1 MLGGIMEHPAR
12 PFVAI
17 VGGAKL
23 ADKLEVLKV
32 LATKVDT
39 LVVGGG
45 MAFTF
50 LAAQGHQVGYSLFDP
65 DHLED
70 CRALLRLGR
79 AHRAADRHPG
89 AGARRDVRAALGGAR
104 PAGER
109 QGD

>member
-1 MLGGIMEHPAR
+1 MLGGIMEHPVR

-50 LAAQGHQVGYSLFDP
+50 LVAQGQ
-65 DHLED
+65 
-70 CRALLRLGR
+70 
-79 AHRAADRHPG
+79 
-89 AGARRDVRAALGGAR
+89 
-104 PAGER
+104 
-109 QGD
+109 